1 MTAIISAFSPSSKVD
16 DNQVEIAVVSAVD
29 TQGRISRIRLSDSD
43 IETPLSGQAQHIAKA
58 NCQDS
63 VVVMNSKQGWIAIAL
78 LATDNT
84 PPAANIR
91 DNDGHI
97 VVKGEKSVTLSTA
110 KGTVEVHEN
119 GSIILDACEINANSE
134 RDFTLAGWPI
144 RLN

>member
-1 MTAIISAFSPSSKVD
+1 MTASISALSPSSVVD
-16 DNQVEIAVVSAVD
+16 NNQPEIAIVSEVD
-29 TQGRISRIRLSDSD
+29 TQGRISRIRLLESD
-43 IETPLSGQAQHIAKA
+43 IEMPLSSQAQHISKA

-63 VVVMNSKQGWIAIAL
+63 VVVMNTKQGWIAVAL
-78 LATDNT
+78 LATRNT

-91 DNDGHI
+91 DNNGHI
-97 VVKGEKSVTLSTA
+97 VVKGDKSVTLSTA

-119 GSIILDACEINANSE
+119 GSIILDGCEINANSE